1 MGKMLYVAVLALCLT
16 GGAMARGEQ
25 VDNPA
30 YASWAA
36 CKIGTTVTHKQ
47 TMQITFAGMNAPLQI
62 EMVITQ
68 TLQEIKAEAITVEVT
83 TAAVANGQPAPSMSQ
98 PAKKTLIAAK
108 IEKGVVDV
116 PADIPASQVKD
127 VKAGKEAIEVAGKK
141 YEATTVEFT
150 QAGSGGLGP
159 DNTELKVWSAAD
171 VPGRLIKMEG
181 HGKAP
186 DPSGFKVTKTLVE
199 VKGN

>member
-1 MGKMLYVAVLALCLT
+1 MA
-16 GGAMARGEQ
+16 GAAITASAEQ
-25 VDNPA
+25 VDNPV

-47 TMQITFAGMNAPLQI
+47 TMQILMGGTNAPLTI
-62 EMVITQ
+62 DMVITQ
-68 TLQEIKAEAITVEVT
+68 TLKEVKAEAITVEVT
-83 TAAVANGQPAPSMSQ
+83 TTASNQGRAASSFSQ
-98 PAKKTLIAAK
+98 PATKTSIPAK
-108 IEKGVVDV
+108 IDKDKVDV

-127 VKAGKEAIEVAGKK
+127 VKMGKETLEVAGKK

-159 DNTELKVWSAAD
+159 NNTELKLWSTAD
-171 VPGRLIKMEG
+171 VPGRLIKMEV

-186 DPSGFKVTKTLVE
+186 DPSGFKITKALVE